1 MHQEVPDFIRRQTL
15 LIHLSF
21 VHICRQLAE
30 NGQVAGICE
39 VKALSLECAAGVLV
53 RFGTWGSDVFGARTV
68 LPVWVL
74 TKMG

>member
-1 MHQEVPDFIRRQTL
+1 MHQEVPDLIHRQTL
-15 LIHLSF
+15 LIPLSF

-30 NGQVAGICE
+30 NRQVAGICE

-53 RFGTWGSDVFGARTV
+53 RCGPRGSDVFGARTV

-74 TKMG
+74 TEMG